1 MKHRNTNRKNRKQIE
16 TDSNH
21 NNGNV
26 NDDAFALAWSGVENW
41 DNAHNKNNSHEALT
55 MVLNGFKYGV
65 EIWDDSY
72 IRMSDLLLTM
82 IEDRLSEFY
91 GLRFIKFINIFNNS
105 SKDQLFNLECY
116 LDFIHSVGGTKRIK
130 RGKKLLTSDRKKVDV
145 GNAMLS
151 NLTEMSNL
159 LHDYNMPCKQFEY
172 SLTTQHG
179 ILTNINNTVWKKENN
194 EFDFGG
200 DIDRFT
206 VGLKEPFKRL
216 LRSVDTCYDKTD
228 NGLTHFLYFMGSPWL
243 KSTPWFKHDDNYFT
257 EPQDTKDDLWKYSV
271 CAVIGIDSRKEDAE
285 AIKIFI
291 QHFQSFIEQLSFVII
306 EDVHGYNLRQ
316 KAVVASVAQVM
327 ARNMSHNIGSH
338 VFSNLISNDAYSK
351 LTDKNIL
358 KAKAYVSPWN
368 VETEYPKEQDQV
380 VKNHPENLQLTY
392 FNQYLKSRMDYLS
405 EVTFGIPNMLT
416 TKYLYSDVFKELDR
430 EKILLNYI
438 SGIPDFKYT
447 FCLKRNGEV
456 LTEEND
462 IAIAFPSD
470 VLGNQAFYNIIE
482 NVIRNTA
489 KHAFNCKQE
498 VNTFTIE
505 FVDVEEFPEYYC
517 VEIDNGIVEASID
530 DLVKKQ
536 NERINTS
543 VLDKENNLRS
553 HSLGLLEM
561 KASAA
566 FLRQVDIAK
575 VDSYEYH
582 FDDKDEFTNKHDNL
596 ILLKAINKN
605 GTLGYRFLLQKP
617 AEFLFVGEW
626 DVDELRRKELLNC
639 GIRFIESDDFVNAM
653 ENGISFAHPF
663 LLYQDNV
670 SDLVKELLSDDND
683 CKTLLPVR
691 KLRLTEE
698 EAMAIKKDVIDKT
711 DHKEIVDSLKGVVW
725 VMYYENIITKEL
737 KNPHNEKLKIR
748 KAFDPSKDKDSDFI
762 SNQVIFLDHGDV
774 DTHNNGWEQAK
785 EAASYEAWIENLS
798 SRTSAKLPDFG
809 KYSLGNGDPVRNYI
823 KKIKK
828 EETNRIAFEIF
839 EAYHNKV
846 INRIAYEIFEAYHNK
861 VIVLDERVQKF
872 SKENY
877 EGSSSDNNTPIPCSD
892 LFESTNV
899 LIPDMP
905 LALNTFKKENIEEFE
920 QFIMANMD
928 NAYILIHYGIL
939 ERMYGSVAVITEKL
953 NIWADGSKRLVVTSG
968 RGAHSLTL
976 PPSVCFVNLS
986 SVLYAFM
993 ENRNKYIIN
1002 NLLNQSRRKNG

>member
-1 MKHRNTNRKNRKQIE
+1 MKHKTTNRKKSKQ
-16 TDSNH
+16 
-21 NNGNV
+21 
-26 NDDAFALAWSGVENW
+26 VEEDPNYYTG
-41 DNAHNKNNSHEALT
+41 NNSSDALTMTMCAVEHGDDTHDRKRNDFYEALT

-82 IEDRLSEFY
+82 IEDRLSSFY
-91 GLRFIKFINIFNNS
+91 GLRFVKFINIFNNS

-116 LDFIHSVGGTKRIK
+116 LDFVHSVGGTKRIK
-130 RGKKLLTSDRKKVDV
+130 RGKKLITSDRKKVDM

-151 NLTEMSNL
+151 NLIEMSNL

-172 SLTTQHG
+172 CLSSQYKTLTTES
-179 ILTNINNTVWKKENN
+179 NTVRKKENYG
-194 EFDFGG
+194 FDYG
-200 DIDRFT
+200 DNIDSLTR
-206 VGLKEPFKRL
+206 GLKEPFNRL

-228 NGLTHFLYFMGSPWL
+228 NGLTHYLFFMGSPWL
-243 KSTPWFKHDDNYFT
+243 KSTPWMKHDDNYFP
-257 EPQDTKDDLWKYSV
+257 EPLDDKDDIWKYSV
-271 CAVIGIDSRKEDAE
+271 CAVVGIDCRKEEAE
-285 AIKIFI
+285 TIKDFV

-351 LTDKNIL
+351 LTDRNIL
-358 KAKAYVSPWN
+358 KAKAYVSPWKT
-368 VETEYPKEQDQV
+368 ETEYPKEQVQV
-380 VKNHPENLQLTY
+380 IKNHPENFQLTY

-416 TKYLYSDVFKELDR
+416 TKYMYSDVFKELDR
-430 EKILLNYI
+430 ERILLNYI
-438 SGIPDFKYT
+438 SGIPGFKYT
-447 FCLKRNGEV
+447 FCLKRNGEA

-489 KHAFNCKQE
+489 KHAFNCNQE

-505 FVDVEEFPEYYC
+505 FNDVEDFPEYYS

-596 ILLKAINKN
+596 ILLKAINKI

-626 DVDELRRKELLNC
+626 DVDELRKKELLNC

-653 ENGISFAHPF
+653 EDGVSFAHPF

-670 SDLVKELLSDDND
+670 SDQVEELLSDDND

-698 EAMAIKKDVIDKT
+698 EAKAIKKDVIDKT
-711 DHKEIVDSLKGVVW
+711 DHKGIVDLLKGVVW
-725 VMYYENIITKEL
+725 VMYYENIITIEL
-737 KNPHNEKLKIR
+737 KNTHNEKLKIR
-748 KAFDPSKDKDSDFI
+748 KAFDPSKDKDSDFV
-762 SNQVIFLDHGDV
+762 SNQIVFLDHGDV
-774 DTHNNGWEQAK
+774 DAHNNGWKQAK
-785 EAASYEAWIENLS
+785 EDASYEAWIENLS

-809 KYSLGNGDPVRNYI
+809 RYSLGNGDPVRNYI
-823 KKIKK
+823 KNIKK
-828 EETNRIAFEIF
+828 EETNRIAF
-839 EAYHNKV
+839 
-846 INRIAYEIFEAYHNK
+846 EIFEAYHNK

-953 NIWADGSKRLVVTSG
+953 NIWAAGSKRLVVTSG